1 MGAPGRGTA
10 VRVGCAPPI
19 CYHGGSFTLNEFAMP
34 KNKRPAPRKPVQQAA
49 EPDHDAMAQNLVDI
63 ALEITEREDL
73 EPAVAASRE
82 QDVLTLVRRA
92 LRRKHDEV
100 LYGAIDLARYTDP
113 DACRWLRDKIE
124 EEAATLRTRDGD
136 EELEVDAFMIP
147 LFVTSTGGLREAEV
161 FQDDAAF
168 EELIDSFRK
177 AGLASADARVVL
189 VRHLYD
195 LDEVRGVRYSDLQD
209 MLREAHGAM
218 RSKKLVAAPAIEASM
233 RGWQPGLADAHEEA
247 MELRFLLGFSLKH
260 ADDPFY
266 RVPKDEETAD
276 AYFEG
281 RLARYRMWAGSI
293 APLLQRNLSRKPTEL
308 DLNFLYQDLFYGAME
323 QGVSELAM
331 LATLAEVNW
340 RLDGQDLEPERIKAV
355 VAPVEAGDHAAL
367 RINLYALG
375 GGAPLATID
384 KPVDLADDLE
394 IELEDLCDAL
404 ATVGLDGILVATGF
418 DEDGEPQGAEP
429 YLTA

>member
-1 MGAPGRGTA
+1 LF
-10 VRVGCAPPI
+10 I
-19 CYHGGSFTLNEFAMP
+19 LYENAMP
-34 KNKRPAPRKPVQQAA
+34 KNKRPAPRKPVKQAA
-49 EPDHDAMAQNLVDI
+49 EPDHDASAQNLVDL

-73 EPAVAASRE
+73 EPAVLASRE

-100 LYGAIDLARYTDP
+100 LYGAIELARYTDP
-113 DACRWLRDKIE
+113 AACRWLRDKIE
-124 EEAATLRTRDGD
+124 EEAATLRLREGD
-136 EELEVDAFMIP
+136 EEIEIDAFMIP
-147 LFVTSTGGLREAEV
+147 LFVTSTGGLVEADV

-168 EELIDSFRK
+168 EELIDSFRQ

-195 LDEVRGVRYSDLQD
+195 LDEVEAVRYSELQD
-209 MLREAHGAM
+209 MLREAFGTL

-233 RGWQPGLADAHEEA
+233 RGWQPGLADAHEET
-247 MELRFLLGFSLKH
+247 MELRFLFGFSLKH

-266 RVPKDEETAD
+266 RVPKDEDAAD

-281 RLARYRMWAGSI
+281 RLARYRMWAGGI
-293 APLLQRNLSRKPTEL
+293 APLLQRNLSRTPATL
-308 DLNFLYQDLFYGAME
+308 DLNFLYQDLFYGARE
-323 QGVSELAM
+323 QGVAELAM

-340 RLDGQDLEPERIKAV
+340 RLDGQDLEPARIKAV
-355 VAPVEAGDHAAL
+355 VAPIDAGEHAAL

-375 GGAPLATID
+375 GGAPLATVD
-384 KPVDLADDLE
+384 KAVDLADDLE

-404 ATVGLDGILVATGF
+404 GTVGLDGVLVASGF
-418 DEDGEPQGAEP
+418 DEGGQPESAEP

>member
-1 MGAPGRGTA
+1 
-10 VRVGCAPPI
+10 
-19 CYHGGSFTLNEFAMP
+19 MP
-34 KNKRPAPRKPVQQAA
+34 KNKRPAPRKPVKQAA
-49 EPDHDAMAQNLVDI
+49 EPDHEALAQNLVDL
-63 ALEITEREDL
+63 ALEIAEREDL
-73 EPAVAASRE
+73 EPAVLAARE
-82 QDVLTLVRRA
+82 QDVQTLVRRA

-100 LYGAIDLARYTDP
+100 LYGAIELARYTDP

-124 EEAATLRTRDGD
+124 EEAATVHAREGD
-136 EELEVDAFMIP
+136 EDLEIDAFMIP
-147 LFVTSTGGLREAEV
+147 LFVTSTGGLAEADV

-168 EELIDSFRK
+168 EELNDSFRQ

-195 LDEVRGVRYSDLQD
+195 LDEVEAVRYSDLQE
-209 MLREAHGAM
+209 MLREALQSM

-266 RVPKDEETAD
+266 RVPKDEEAAD

-340 RLDGQDLEPERIKAV
+340 RLDGQDLAPERIKAV

-404 ATVGLDGILVATGF
+404 VTVGLDGILVATGF
-418 DEDGEPQGAEP
+418 DADGEPQGAEP

>member
-1 MGAPGRGTA
+1 
-10 VRVGCAPPI
+10 
-19 CYHGGSFTLNEFAMP
+19 MP
-34 KNKRPAPRKPVQQAA
+34 KNKRPVPRKSAKQAE
-49 EPDHDAMAQNLVDI
+49 EPDFEALAQNMVDL

-73 EPAVAASRE
+73 EPAVLAARE
-82 QDVLTLVRRA
+82 QDVVTLVRRA

-100 LYGAIDLARYTDP
+100 LYGAIELARYTDP
-113 DACRWLRDKIE
+113 AACRWLRDQIE

-136 EELEVDAFMIP
+136 EELEIDAFMIP
-147 LFVTSTGGLREAEV
+147 LFVTSTGGLVEADV
-161 FQDDAAF
+161 FQDEAAF
-168 EELIDSFRK
+168 EELNDSFRQ

-195 LDEVRGVRYSDLQD
+195 LDEAGAVRYSDLQD
-209 MLREAHGAM
+209 MLREALQSF
-218 RSKKLVAAPAIEASM
+218 RSKKLVAAPAIEESM
-233 RGWQPGLADAHEEA
+233 RGWEPGIADAHEEA

-266 RVPKDEETAD
+266 RVPKDEAAAD

-308 DLNFLYQDLFYGAME
+308 DLNFLYQDLFYGAMA

-355 VAPVEAGDHAAL
+355 VAPIMARVEGEEQAVL
-367 RINLYALG
+367 RINLYALK
-375 GGAPLATID
+375 GGAPLATVD

-404 ATVGLDGILVATGF
+404 GGIGLDGILVATGF
-418 DEDGEPQGAEP
+418 DGDGEPQGAEP

>member
-1 MGAPGRGTA
+1 
-10 VRVGCAPPI
+10 
-19 CYHGGSFTLNEFAMP
+19 MP
-34 KNKRPAPRKPVQQAA
+34 KTKRPVPRKPVKQAA
-49 EPDHDAMAQNLVDI
+49 EPDQEALAQNLVDL
-63 ALEITEREDL
+63 ALEIAEREDL
-73 EPAVAASRE
+73 EPAVLAARE
-82 QDVLTLVRRA
+82 QDAATLVRRA
-92 LRRKHDEV
+92 LRRKHDDV
-100 LYGAIDLARYTDP
+100 LYGAIELARYTDP
-113 DACRWLRDKIE
+113 AACRWLRDQIE
-124 EEAATLRTRDGD
+124 EEAANLRARDGD
-136 EELEVDAFMIP
+136 EELEIDAFMIP
-147 LFVTSTGGLREAEV
+147 LFVTSTGGLVEADV

-168 EELIDSFRK
+168 EELNDSFRQ

-195 LDEVRGVRYSDLQD
+195 LDEVGAVRYSDLQD
-209 MLREAHGAM
+209 MLREAMQSM

-233 RGWQPGLADAHEEA
+233 RGWQPGIADAHEEA

-266 RVPKDEETAD
+266 RVPKDEDAAD

-281 RLARYRMWAGSI
+281 RLARYRLWAGSI
-293 APLLQRNLSRKPTEL
+293 TPLLQRNLSRTPAEL
-308 DLNFLYQDLFYGAME
+308 ALNFLYQDLFYGAME

-340 RLDGQDLEPERIKAV
+340 RLDGQDLEPGRIKAV
-355 VAPVEAGDHAAL
+355 VAPIMAAGAESEQAVL

-375 GGAPLATID
+375 GGAPLAAVD

-394 IELEDLCDAL
+394 IALEDLCDAL
-404 ATVGLDGILVATGF
+404 GSVGLDGILVATGF
-418 DEDGEPQGAEP
+418 DDDGEPQGAEP

>member
-1 MGAPGRGTA
+1 
-10 VRVGCAPPI
+10 
-19 CYHGGSFTLNEFAMP
+19 MP
-34 KNKRPAPRKPVQQAA
+34 KTKRPVPRKPVKQAA
-49 EPDHDAMAQNLVDI
+49 EPDQEALAQNLVDL
-63 ALEITEREDL
+63 ALEIAEREDL
-73 EPAVAASRE
+73 EPAVLAARE
-82 QDVLTLVRRA
+82 QDAATLVRRA
-92 LRRKHDEV
+92 LRRKHDDV
-100 LYGAIDLARYTDP
+100 LYGAIELARYTDP
-113 DACRWLRDKIE
+113 AACRWLRDQIE
-124 EEAATLRTRDGD
+124 EEAANLRARDGD
-136 EELEVDAFMIP
+136 EELEIDAFMIP
-147 LFVTSTGGLREAEV
+147 LFVTSTGGLVEADV

-168 EELIDSFRK
+168 EELNDSFRQ

-195 LDEVRGVRYSDLQD
+195 LDEVEAVRYSDLQE
-209 MLREAHGAM
+209 MLREAMQSM

-233 RGWQPGLADAHEEA
+233 RGWQPGIADAHEEA

-266 RVPKDEETAD
+266 RVPKDEEAAD

-281 RLARYRMWAGSI
+281 RLARYRLWAGSI
-293 APLLQRNLSRKPTEL
+293 TPLLQRNLSRTPAEL
-308 DLNFLYQDLFYGAME
+308 ALNFLYQDLFYGAME

-340 RLDGQDLEPERIKAV
+340 RLDGHDLEPGRIKAV
-355 VAPVEAGDHAAL
+355 VAPIMAPGAESEHAVL

-375 GGAPLATID
+375 GGAPLAAVD

-394 IELEDLCDAL
+394 IALEDLCDAL
-404 ATVGLDGILVATGF
+404 GSIGLDGILVATGF
-418 DEDGEPQGAEP
+418 DDDGEPQGAEP

>member
-1 MGAPGRGTA
+1 
-10 VRVGCAPPI
+10 
-19 CYHGGSFTLNEFAMP
+19 MP
-34 KNKRPAPRKPVQQAA
+34 KNKRPAPRKPVKQAA
-49 EPDHDAMAQNLVDI
+49 EPDHEALAQNLVDL
-63 ALEITEREDL
+63 ALEIAEREDL
-73 EPAVAASRE
+73 EPALLAARE
-82 QDVLTLVRRA
+82 QDVQTLVRRA

-100 LYGAIDLARYTDP
+100 LYGAIELARYTDP

-124 EEAATLRTRDGD
+124 EEAATVHAREGD
-136 EELEVDAFMIP
+136 EDLEIDAFMIP
-147 LFVTSTGGLREAEV
+147 LFVTSTGGLAEADV

-168 EELIDSFRK
+168 EELNDSFRQ

-195 LDEVRGVRYSDLQD
+195 LDEVEAVRYSDLQE
-209 MLREAHGAM
+209 MLREALQSM

-266 RVPKDEETAD
+266 RVPKDEEAAD

-340 RLDGQDLEPERIKAV
+340 RLDGQDLAPERIKAV

-404 ATVGLDGILVATGF
+404 VTVGLDGILVATGF
-418 DEDGEPQGAEP
+418 DADGEPQGAEP

>member
-1 MGAPGRGTA
+1 
-10 VRVGCAPPI
+10 
-19 CYHGGSFTLNEFAMP
+19 MP
-34 KNKRPAPRKPVQQAA
+34 KNKRPVPRKPAKQAA
-49 EPDHDAMAQNLVDI
+49 EPDHDALAQNLVDL

-73 EPAVAASRE
+73 EPAVLASRE
-82 QDVLTLVRRA
+82 QDVVTLVRRA

-100 LYGAIDLARYTDP
+100 LYGAVDLARYTDP
-113 DACRWLRDKIE
+113 TACRWLRDKIE
-124 EEAATLRTRDGD
+124 EEAATLHSRDGD
-136 EELEVDAFMIP
+136 EELEIDAFMIP
-147 LFVTSTGGLREAEV
+147 LFVTSTGGLVEADV

-168 EELIDSFRK
+168 EELIDSFRQ

-195 LDEVRGVRYSDLQD
+195 LDEVEAVRYSDLQE
-209 MLREAHGAM
+209 MLREALASM

-266 RVPKDEETAD
+266 KVPKEEAAAD

-293 APLLQRNLSRKPTEL
+293 APLLQRNLSRDPTTL

-323 QGVSELAM
+323 QGISELAM

-340 RLDGQDLEPERIKAV
+340 RLDGQDLEPARIKAV
-355 VAPVEAGDHAAL
+355 VAPIDGGEQALL

-375 GGAPLATID
+375 GGAPLATVD
-384 KPVDLADDLE
+384 KPVDLSDDLE

-404 ATVGLDGILVATGF
+404 ATVGLDGVLVASGF
-418 DEDGEPQGAEP
+418 DAAGEPQGAEP
-429 YLTA
+429 YLTT

>member
-1 MGAPGRGTA
+1 
-10 VRVGCAPPI
+10 
-19 CYHGGSFTLNEFAMP
+19 MP
-34 KNKRPAPRKPVQQAA
+34 KNKRPAPRKPVKQAV
-49 EPDHDAMAQNLVDI
+49 EPDHEALAQNLVDL
-63 ALEITEREDL
+63 ALEIAEREDL
-73 EPAVAASRE
+73 EPAVLAARE
-82 QDVLTLVRRA
+82 QDVQTLVRRA

-100 LYGAIDLARYTDP
+100 LYGAIELARYTDP

-124 EEAATLRTRDGD
+124 EEAATVHAREGD
-136 EELEVDAFMIP
+136 EDLEIDAFMIP
-147 LFVTSTGGLREAEV
+147 LFVTSTGGLAEADV

-168 EELIDSFRK
+168 EELNDSFRQ

-195 LDEVRGVRYSDLQD
+195 LDEVEAVRYSDLQE
-209 MLREAHGAM
+209 MLREALQSM

-266 RVPKDEETAD
+266 RAPKDEEAAD

-340 RLDGQDLEPERIKAV
+340 RLDGQDLAPERIKAV

-404 ATVGLDGILVATGF
+404 VTVGLDGILVATGF
-418 DEDGEPQGAEP
+418 DADGEPQGAEP

>member
-233 RGWQPGLADAHEEA
+233 RGWQPGLADAGE
-247 MELRFLLGFSLKH
+247 
-260 ADDPFY
+260 PFY
-266 RVPKDEETAD
+266 RVPKDEAAAD

-293 APLLQRNLSRKPTEL
+293 APLLQRNLSSTPAGL
-308 DLNFLYQDLFYGAME
+308 DLNFLYQDLFYGALE
-323 QGVSELAM
+323 QGVAELAM

-340 RLDGQDLEPERIKAV
+340 RLDDQDLEAERIKAV
-355 VAPVEAGDHAAL
+355 VAPIDNGEQAVL

-375 GGAPLATID
+375 GGAPLATVD
-384 KPVDLADDLE
+384 KPVDLSDDLE

-404 ATVGLDGILVATGF
+404 ATVGLDGVLVATGF
-418 DEDGEPQGAEP
+418 DADGEPRGAEP

>member
-1 MGAPGRGTA
+1 
-10 VRVGCAPPI
+10 
-19 CYHGGSFTLNEFAMP
+19 MP
-34 KNKRPAPRKPVQQAA
+34 KNKRPAPRKPVKQAA
-49 EPDHDAMAQNLVDI
+49 EPDHEALAQNLVDL
-63 ALEITEREDL
+63 ALEIAEREDL
-73 EPAVAASRE
+73 EPAVLAARE
-82 QDVLTLVRRA
+82 QDVQTLVRRA

-100 LYGAIDLARYTDP
+100 LYGAIELARYTDP

-124 EEAATLRTRDGD
+124 EEAATVHAREGD
-136 EELEVDAFMIP
+136 EDLEIDAFMIP
-147 LFVTSTGGLREAEV
+147 LFVTSTGGLAEADV

-168 EELIDSFRK
+168 EELNDSFRQ

-195 LDEVRGVRYSDLQD
+195 LDEVEAVRYSDLQE
-209 MLREAHGAM
+209 MLREALQSM

-266 RVPKDEETAD
+266 RAPKDEEAAD

-340 RLDGQDLEPERIKAV
+340 RLDGQDLAPERIKAV

-404 ATVGLDGILVATGF
+404 VTVGLDGILVATGF
-418 DEDGEPQGAEP
+418 DADGEPQGAEP

>member
-1 MGAPGRGTA
+1 
-10 VRVGCAPPI
+10 
-19 CYHGGSFTLNEFAMP
+19 
-34 KNKRPAPRKPVQQAA
+34 
-49 EPDHDAMAQNLVDI
+49 
-63 ALEITEREDL
+63 
-73 EPAVAASRE
+73 
-82 QDVLTLVRRA
+82 
-92 LRRKHDEV
+92 V
-100 LYGAIDLARYTDP
+100 LYGAIELARYTDP
-113 DACRWLRDKIE
+113 AACRWLRDHIE
-124 EEAATLRTRDGD
+124 EEAATLHTHDGD
-136 EELEVDAFMIP
+136 EELEIDAFMIP
-147 LFVTSTGGLREAEV
+147 LFVTSTGGLVEADV

-168 EELIDSFRK
+168 EELGDSFRQ

-195 LDEVRGVRYSDLQD
+195 LDEAAAVRYSDLQD
-209 MLREAHGAM
+209 MLREALGSL

-233 RGWQPGLADAHEEA
+233 QGWQPGLADAHEEA
-247 MELRFLLGFSLKH
+247 MELRFLLGFALKH

-266 RVPKDEETAD
+266 RVPKDEAAAD

-293 APLLQRNLSRKPTEL
+293 APLLQRNLSRDPAAL
-308 DLNFLYQDLFYGAME
+308 DLNFLYQDLFFGAMA

-340 RLDGQDLEPERIKAV
+340 RLDGQDLEPARIKAV
-355 VAPVEAGDHAAL
+355 VAPLDGGEQALL

-375 GGAPLATID
+375 GGAPLATVD

-404 ATVGLDGILVATGF
+404 GSVGLDGVLVASGF
-418 DEDGEPQGAEP
+418 DEAGEPQGAEP
-429 YLTA
+429 YLDA

>member
-1 MGAPGRGTA
+1 M
-10 VRVGCAPPI
+10 
-19 CYHGGSFTLNEFAMP
+19 TLFDFAMP
-34 KNKRPAPRKPVQQAA
+34 KNKRPAPRKPVKQAA
-49 EPDHDAMAQNLVDI
+49 EPDHEALAQNLVDL
-63 ALEITEREDL
+63 ALEIAEREDL
-73 EPAVAASRE
+73 EPAVLAARE
-82 QDVLTLVRRA
+82 QDLQTLVRRA

-100 LYGAIDLARYTDP
+100 LYGAIELARYTDP
-113 DACRWLRDKIE
+113 GACRWLRDKIE
-124 EEAATLRTRDGD
+124 EEAATVHAREGD
-136 EELEVDAFMIP
+136 EDLEIDAFMIP
-147 LFVTSTGGLREAEV
+147 LFVTSTGGLLEADV

-168 EELIDSFRK
+168 EELNDSFRQ

-195 LDEVRGVRYSDLQD
+195 LDEVEAVRYSDLQE
-209 MLREAHGAM
+209 MLREALQSM

-266 RVPKDEETAD
+266 RVPKDEEDAD

-293 APLLQRNLSRKPTEL
+293 APLLQRNLSHKPTEL

-340 RLDGQDLEPERIKAV
+340 RLDGQDLEPARVKAA
-355 VAPVEAGDHAAL
+355 VAPIEAGDHAAL
-367 RINLYALG
+367 RVNLYALG

-394 IELEDLCDAL
+394 IALEDLCDAL
-404 ATVGLDGILVATGF
+404 STVGLDGILVATGF
-418 DEDGEPQGAEP
+418 DDDGEPQGAEP

>member
-1 MGAPGRGTA
+1 
-10 VRVGCAPPI
+10 
-19 CYHGGSFTLNEFAMP
+19 MP
-34 KNKRPAPRKPVQQAA
+34 KNKRPAPRKPVKQAA
-49 EPDHDAMAQNLVDI
+49 EPDHEALAQNLVDL

-73 EPAVAASRE
+73 EPAVLASRE
-82 QDVLTLVRRA
+82 QDVVTLVRRA

-100 LYGAIDLARYTDP
+100 LYGAIELARYTDP
-113 DACRWLRDKIE
+113 AVCRWLRDKIE
-124 EEAATLRTRDGD
+124 EEAATLHAREGD
-136 EELEVDAFMIP
+136 EELEIDAFMIP
-147 LFVTSTGGLREAEV
+147 LFVTSTGGLQEADV

-168 EELIDSFRK
+168 EELSDSFRQ

-195 LDEVRGVRYSDLQD
+195 LDEVEAVRYSDLQE
-209 MLREAHGAM
+209 MLREALQSM

-266 RVPKDEETAD
+266 RVPKDEEAAD

-293 APLLQRNLSRKPTEL
+293 SPLLQRNLSRKPTEL
-308 DLNFLYQDLFYGAME
+308 DLNFLYQDLFYGAMG

-355 VAPVEAGDHAAL
+355 VAPIEAGDHAAL

-375 GGAPLATID
+375 GGAPRATVD
-384 KPVDLADDLE
+384 KPVDLEDDLE

-404 ATVGLDGILVATGF
+404 GTVGLDGILVATAF
-418 DEDGEPQGAEP
+418 DADGEPQGAEP

>member
-1 MGAPGRGTA
+1 MTF
-10 VRVGCAPPI
+10 
-19 CYHGGSFTLNEFAMP
+19 HEFAMP
-34 KNKRPAPRKPVQQAA
+34 KNKRPAPRKPVKQAA
-49 EPDHDAMAQNLVDI
+49 EPDHEALAQNLVDL

-73 EPAVAASRE
+73 EPAVLAARE
-82 QDVLTLVRRA
+82 QDVQTLVRRA

-100 LYGAIDLARYTDP
+100 LYGAVELARYTDP
-113 DACRWLRDKIE
+113 AACRWLRDQIE
-124 EEAATLRTRDGD
+124 EEAATLRSRDGD
-136 EELEVDAFMIP
+136 EELEIDAFMIP
-147 LFVTSTGGLREAEV
+147 LFVTSTGGLREADV

-168 EELIDSFRK
+168 EELNDSFRQ
-177 AGLASADARVVL
+177 AGLASADARVVV

-195 LDEVRGVRYSDLQD
+195 LDEVQAVRYSDLQE
-209 MLREAHGAM
+209 MLREALQSM
-218 RSKKLVAAPAIEASM
+218 RSKKPSAALAIEASM
-233 RGWQPGLADAHEEA
+233 RGWQPGIADAHEEA

-266 RVPKDEETAD
+266 RVPQDEAAAD

-281 RLARYRMWAGSI
+281 RLARYRMWAGGI
-293 APLLQRNLSRKPTEL
+293 APLLQRNLSQTPTEL

-323 QGVSELAM
+323 QGLGELAM

-340 RLDGQDLEPERIKAV
+340 RLDGQDLEPARIKAV
-355 VAPVEAGDHAAL
+355 VAPIMAPDEASEQAVL
-367 RINLYALG
+367 RVNLYALG
-375 GGAPLATID
+375 GGAPLATVD

-404 ATVGLDGILVATGF
+404 GSVGLDGILVATGF
-418 DEDGEPQGAEP
+418 DDDGEPQGAEP

>member
-1 MGAPGRGTA
+1 M
-10 VRVGCAPPI
+10 
-19 CYHGGSFTLNEFAMP
+19 TLYDFAMP
-34 KNKRPAPRKPVQQAA
+34 KNKRPAPRKPVKQAA
-49 EPDHDAMAQNLVDI
+49 EPDHEALAQNLVDL
-63 ALEITEREDL
+63 ALEIAEREDL
-73 EPAVAASRE
+73 EPAVLAARE
-82 QDVLTLVRRA
+82 QDVQTLVRRA

-100 LYGAIDLARYTDP
+100 LYGAIELARYTDP
-113 DACRWLRDKIE
+113 GACRWLRDKIE
-124 EEAATLRTRDGD
+124 EEAATVHAHEGD
-136 EELEVDAFMIP
+136 EELEIDAFMIP
-147 LFVTSTGGLREAEV
+147 LFVTSTGGLVEADV

-168 EELIDSFRK
+168 EELNDSFRQ

-195 LDEVRGVRYSDLQD
+195 LDEVEAVRYSDLQE
-209 MLREAHGAM
+209 MLREALQSM

-266 RVPKDEETAD
+266 RVPKDEEAAD

-293 APLLQRNLSRKPTEL
+293 APLLQRNLSRTPTEL

-340 RLDGQDLEPERIKAV
+340 RLDGQDLEPQRIKAV

-404 ATVGLDGILVATGF
+404 VTVGLDGILVATGF
-418 DEDGEPQGAEP
+418 DDDGEPQGAEP

>member
-1 MGAPGRGTA
+1 
-10 VRVGCAPPI
+10 
-19 CYHGGSFTLNEFAMP
+19 MP
-34 KNKRPAPRKPVQQAA
+34 KTKRPVPRKSAKQAE
-49 EPDHDAMAQNLVDI
+49 EPDFEALAQNLVDL

-73 EPAVAASRE
+73 EPAVLAARA
-82 QDVLTLVRRA
+82 QDVATLVRRA

-100 LYGAIDLARYTDP
+100 LYGAIELARYTDP
-113 DACRWLRDKIE
+113 AACRWLRDQIE

-136 EELEVDAFMIP
+136 EELEIDAFMIP
-147 LFVTSTGGLREAEV
+147 LFVTSTGGLVEADV

-168 EELIDSFRK
+168 EELNDSFRQ

-195 LDEVRGVRYSDLQD
+195 LDEASAVRYSDLQD
-209 MLREAHGAM
+209 MLREALQSF
-218 RSKKLVAAPAIEASM
+218 RSKKLVAAPAIEESM
-233 RGWQPGLADAHEEA
+233 RGWEPGIADAHEEA

-266 RVPKDEETAD
+266 RVPKDEAAAD

-308 DLNFLYQDLFYGAME
+308 DLNFLYQDLFYGAMA

-355 VAPVEAGDHAAL
+355 VAPIMATIEGEEQAVL
-367 RINLYALG
+367 RINLYALK
-375 GGAPLATID
+375 GGAPLATVD

-404 ATVGLDGILVATGF
+404 GGIGLDGILVATGF
-418 DEDGEPQGAEP
+418 DDDGEPQGAEP

>member
-1 MGAPGRGTA
+1 
-10 VRVGCAPPI
+10 
-19 CYHGGSFTLNEFAMP
+19 MP
-34 KNKRPAPRKPVQQAA
+34 KNKRPAPRKPVKQAA
-49 EPDHDAMAQNLVDI
+49 EPDHEALAQNLVDL
-63 ALEITEREDL
+63 ALEIAEREDL
-73 EPAVAASRE
+73 EPAVLAARE
-82 QDVLTLVRRA
+82 QDVQTLVRRA

-100 LYGAIDLARYTDP
+100 LYGAIELARYTDP
-113 DACRWLRDKIE
+113 GACRWLRDKIE
-124 EEAATLRTRDGD
+124 EEAATVHAHEGD
-136 EELEVDAFMIP
+136 EELEIDAFMIP
-147 LFVTSTGGLREAEV
+147 MFVTSTGGLVEADV
-161 FQDDAAF
+161 FQDDTAF
-168 EELIDSFRK
+168 EELNDSFRQ

-195 LDEVRGVRYSDLQD
+195 LDEVEAVRYSDLQE
-209 MLREAHGAM
+209 MLREALQSM

-266 RVPKDEETAD
+266 RVPKDEEAAD

-293 APLLQRNLSRKPTEL
+293 APLLQRNLSRTPTEL

-418 DEDGEPQGAEP
+418 DDEGEPQGAEP